1 MSTLDLVN
9 FRLEMFENYLDEGGW
24 RAPTLKGDQ
33 WESEKPNWEA
43 KNKSKRRGPFY
54 YFAPKK

>member
-33 WESEKPNWEA
+33 WESEKTELGGE
-43 KNKSKRRGPFY
+43 KQK
-54 YFAPKK
+54 